1 MTAPEDAIRA
11 RRKLTNKLIA
21 AHDAPR
27 LKPFFAADANLISGE
42 GGLLMG
48 AAAIIAAFE
57 AQFADPSFVTYLRT
71 TESVT
76 LAGDGM
82 RAAEAGTWLATWKD
96 QTATGPYLAAWK
108 KVVGQWV
115 IESET
120 FVTVG

>member
-1 MTAPEDAIRA
+1 MTAPQDAIAA
-11 RRKLTNKLIA
+11 RRKLTNRLIA
-21 AHDAPR
+21 AHDARR
-27 LKPFFAADANLISGE
+27 LTPFFDPQANLISGE

-48 AAAIIAAFE
+48 AGAIIAAFE

-71 TESVT
+71 SESVT
-76 LAGDGM
+76 LAADGM

-96 QTATGPYLAAWK
+96 ATATGPYLASWK

-120 FVTVG
+120 FVTLR

>member
-1 MTAPEDAIRA
+1 
-11 RRKLTNKLIA
+11 
-21 AHDAPR
+21 
-27 LKPFFAADANLISGE
+27 
-42 GGLLMG
+42 MG
-48 AAAIIAAFE
+48 APAIIAAFE

-71 TESVT
+71 TQSVT
-76 LAGDGM
+76 LAADGN

-96 QTATGPYLAAWK
+96 GEASGPYLAAWK

>member
-21 AHDAPR
+21 AHDAAR
-27 LKPFFAADANLISGE
+27 LRPFFAPDANLISGE

-48 AAAIIAAFE
+48 APAIIGAFE

-71 TESVT
+71 TQSVM
-76 LAGDGM
+76 LAADGA
-82 RAAEAGTWLATWKD
+82 RAAEAGTWEATWKD
-96 QTATGPYLAAWK
+96 ASAAGPYLAAWR
-108 KVVGQWV
+108 KVTGQWV

>member
-21 AHDAPR
+21 AHDAAR
-27 LKPFFAADANLISGE
+27 LRPFFEPKANLISGE

-48 AAAIIAAFE
+48 AGAIIAAFE

-71 TESVT
+71 TEAVT
-76 LAGDGM
+76 LDADES
-82 RAAEAGTWLATWKD
+82 RAAETGSWIATWKD
-96 QTATGPYLAAWK
+96 ATATGPYLAAWK
-108 KVVGQWV
+108 KVTGQWV